1 MIATPRRSTRNGT
14 PLPYTTRCRSLAEGD
29 AASRAAARTTDPQV
43 LSTTALDA
51 LTPAR
56 RARVLRRWIETL
68 RLPPLPAQGIARIAA
83 DLLAAAAATAAVF
96 EWPGARVGRWR
107 DQIGSAQCRER
118 VWPYWSTQACAVRC
132 QKKNKTE

>member
-29 AASRAAARTTDPQV
+29 EASLAAARTTDPQV

-68 RLPPLPAQGIARIAA
+68 RLPPLPAQGIARIEA
-83 DLLAAAAATAAVF
+83 DLLAAAAHTAAVF
-96 EWPGARVGRWR
+96 EWHGPRVDRKSVVEGKGGCVRVDLGGRR
-107 DQIGSAQCRER
+107 ID
-118 VWPYWSTQACAVRC
+118 
-132 QKKNKTE
+132 KK